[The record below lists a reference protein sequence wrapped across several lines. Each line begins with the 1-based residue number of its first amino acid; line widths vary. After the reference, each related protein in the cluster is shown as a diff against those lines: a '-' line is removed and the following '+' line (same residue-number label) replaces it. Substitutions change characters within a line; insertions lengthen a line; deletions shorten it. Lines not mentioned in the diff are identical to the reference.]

1 MFIRQLLEKIQ
12 GAKSVSVQEEE
23 YEMIEGVPAY
33 VFEAIKNYANSVK
46 KDDCISSEE
55 FFEKARKK
63 VSGLYS
69 RK

>member
-1 MFIRQLLEKIQ
+1 MFIWQLLEKIK

-23 YEMIEGVPAY
+23 YEMIEGVPAH
-33 VFEAIKNYANSVK
+33 VFEAIKSYANSVK
-46 KDDCISSEE
+46 EDDCISSEE

-63 VSGLYS
+63 VSVLYS